1 MFPIQFEHQMERLIR
16 QNKLRYTTGSAMGVV
31 VVVVVLEAVP
41 PPASESVKSSKKWA
55 ANLASAYPRNRV
67 PRARQSCLR
76 GDTGIVG
83 TGSDECC

>member
-1 MFPIQFEHQMERLIR
+1 MFPIQLEHQMERLIR

-31 VVVVVLEAVP
+31 VVVVVLAVP
-41 PPASESVKSSKKWA
+41 PPVTESVKSSKKWA

-76 GDTGIVG
+76 GDDAAIVG